1 MRDFRI
7 IMNFEREWKQAEEQ
21 IEEARSKLPGGGG
34 SSKGGLGIED
44 ALNQHLED
52 IGEDGYF

>member
-21 IEEARSKLPGGGG
+21 IQEAKSKLPGGGG
-34 SSKGGLGIED
+34 SKGGLGIED